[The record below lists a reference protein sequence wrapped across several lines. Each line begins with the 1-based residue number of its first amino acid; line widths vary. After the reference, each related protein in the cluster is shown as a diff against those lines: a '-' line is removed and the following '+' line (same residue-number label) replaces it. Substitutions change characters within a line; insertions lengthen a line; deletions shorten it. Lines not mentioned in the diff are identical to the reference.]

1 MPMIVL
7 SVRIQIE
14 NIFKQNYPKFFANEE
29 NENLAMRYINGA
41 MTEVIDPKIYYS
53 RFSFLESGKDAIDL
67 KYQRSKR
74 N

>member
-41 MTEVIDPKIYYS
+41 MTEVVDPKIYYS